1 MYGKDPVIRLPFNW
15 GTNPDNAHT
24 EDGKPYVVRPL
35 NSFVPKNG
43 TSDSAPSPLL
53 IKRQGIDFAIKDLA
67 NDFLQNFYVKDSNK
81 NLLFSPLRYAQT
93 LV

>member
-43 TSDSAPSPLL
+43 TSDTAPSPLL

-67 NDFLQNFYVKDSNK
+67 NDFRKTFMSKIPTKIS
-81 NLLFSPLRYAQT
+81 FFHH
-93 LV
+93 